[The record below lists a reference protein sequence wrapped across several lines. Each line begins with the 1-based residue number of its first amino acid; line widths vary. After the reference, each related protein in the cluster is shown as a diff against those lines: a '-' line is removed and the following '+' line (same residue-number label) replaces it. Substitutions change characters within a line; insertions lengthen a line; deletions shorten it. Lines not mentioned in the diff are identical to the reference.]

1 MFLSKSTL
9 WRGIIPMTMK
19 NIHGWTIPAAKGL
32 RPIENLTEGKEF
44 FLRYLLVEPVEPACP
59 TKIESRLEPTSHA
72 QGTAANQMVDPR
84 RPAPRCGRTKKP
96 WDIHQLNVHSF
107 WHAWW
112 WSDDWSYEQIMS
124 LNATIIFFSS
134 LWLTVCC
141 SASVTPHHGKK
152 KRSGKTGPRCIG
164 QDHGDSA
171 EGHDPET
178 SRQKRYGKYDLN
190 ILLYIVFNE

>member
-152 KRSGKTGPRCIG
+152 KTLR
-164 QDHGDSA
+164 
-171 EGHDPET
+171 
-178 SRQKRYGKYDLN
+178 
-190 ILLYIVFNE
+190 